1 MTKRGA
7 FIVIEGLDRS
17 GKSTQAATLLK
28 RLQDAQS
35 PAKLINFPDRTTAI
49 GKMIDSYL
57 RSESELDDR
66 AVHLLFS
73 ANRWELAK
81 SIEETLQSGET
92 IICDRYAF
100 SGIAFSASKIRP
112 GTNSYPLLDYS
123 WCRAP
128 DVGLPAPDMTIFLDV
143 TQEVARARGGYGEE
157 RYEKEGVQRRVRDVF
172 ERVAEEVEGSG
183 GRWVLVNADESE
195 EEVQKVVWDTVKEII
210 GGIEGPIEKLWDDK
224 REAGNVDALY
234 M

>member
-7 FIVIEGLDRS
+7 FIVFEGLDRS

-57 RSESELDDR
+57 RSESELDDH

-73 ANRWELAK
+73 ANRWELA
-81 SIEETLQSGET
+81 
-92 IICDRYAF
+92 
-100 SGIAFSASKIRP
+100 
-112 GTNSYPLLDYS
+112 
-123 WCRAP
+123 AP
-128 DVGLPAPDMTIFLDV
+128 DVGLPAPDVTIFLDV

-172 ERVAEEVEGSG
+172 ERIAEEVEGSG
-183 GRWVLVNADESE
+183 GRWVLVDADESE
-195 EEVQKVVWDTVKEII
+195 EEVQKVVWDTVKDIV

>member
-1 MTKRGA
+1 
-7 FIVIEGLDRS
+7 
-17 GKSTQAATLLK
+17 
-28 RLQDAQS
+28 
-35 PAKLINFPDRTTAI
+35 
-49 GKMIDSYL
+49 
-57 RSESELDDR
+57 
-66 AVHLLFS
+66 
-73 ANRWELAK
+73 
-81 SIEETLQSGET
+81 
-92 IICDRYAF
+92 
-100 SGIAFSASKIRP
+100 
-112 GTNSYPLLDYS
+112 
-123 WCRAP
+123 
-128 DVGLPAPDMTIFLDV
+128 MTIFLDV